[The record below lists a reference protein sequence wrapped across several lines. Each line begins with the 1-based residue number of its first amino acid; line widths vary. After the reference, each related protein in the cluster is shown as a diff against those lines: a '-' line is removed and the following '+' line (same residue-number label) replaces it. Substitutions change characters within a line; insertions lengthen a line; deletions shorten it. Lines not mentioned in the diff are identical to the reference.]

1 MQYLNCKAVS
11 TKIEDAGYIEVG
23 PPGLVSPFQKLTLLD
38 MAARFTALNA
48 EW

>member
-1 MQYLNCKAVS
+1 MQYLNCKVVS
-11 TKIEDAGYIEVG
+11 TKIEDAGYTEVG
-23 PPGLVSPFQKLTLLD
+23 PPGLVSPFQKFTLLD